1 MDPRDSKNDFAQKL
15 RDEIHQNINERIHQ
29 RMQGVHDRFDQR
41 MKRPTIMLLGDVHWG
56 FAWGL
61 AVVLVGVSCLLNNMG
76 VIPFNPVVRFWP
88 VLLILFGIMNVLT
101 QSGRFFGFLLILA
114 GAFLQLNK
122 LGLTHLT
129 FADMWPLV
137 LIAVG
142 LLLMWASLE
151 TRGFVNAKRRFVDN
165 VRQQMGGAVA
175 GAVGGA
181 TTGSTN
187 VPPGGLNAVAIFGG
201 CERRISTK
209 NFQGGKATAVL
220 GGIELDFR
228 DADID
233 SENGE
238 AILEINCVLG
248 GVEIRVP
255 ESWQVHSRSVPVLG
269 GYEDT
274 SRQAVEPPGG
284 KTKTLVVTGM
294 VVLGG
299 VEIRN

>member
-1 MDPRDSKNDFAQKL
+1 MDGRDYA
-15 RDEIHQNINERIHQ
+15 RDLKEQIEREIRERSERYI
-29 RMQGVHDRFDQR
+29 
-41 MKRPTIMLLGDVHWG
+41 KRPKVMLVGDVHWG

-61 AVVLVGVSCLLNNMG
+61 AIVLIGISWLLFNMG
-76 VIPFNPVVRFWP
+76 VIPFNPFTRYWP
-88 VLLILFGIMNVLT
+88 VLLILFGVMNVIT
-101 QSGRFFGFLLILA
+101 HSGRLFGFLLILA

-129 FADMWPLV
+129 FADLWPV
-137 LIAVG
+137 ALIGVG
-142 LLLMWASLE
+142 LLLMWGSME
-151 TRGFVNAKRRFVDN
+151 TRGFIRAKRGMLDDF
-165 VRQQMGGAVA
+165 RQQVA

-181 TTGSTN
+181 STGGKDI
-187 VPPGGLNAVAIFGG
+187 PPGALNAVAIFGG
-201 CERRISTK
+201 CERRISSK

-233 SENGE
+233 TENGE
-238 AILEINCVLG
+238 AVLEINCVLG

-255 ESWQVHSRSVPVLG
+255 ENWHVHSRSVPVLG

-274 SRQAVEPPGG
+274 ARQAVDAPGA
-284 KTKTLVVTGM
+284 KPKTLVVTGM

>member
-1 MDPRDSKNDFAQKL
+1 MDPQDPKDDFAQKV
-15 RDEIHQNINERIHQ
+15 RDQIHQDIHDRVHQ
-29 RMQGVHDRFDQR
+29 RFERVRERFDER
-41 MKRPTIMLLGDVHWG
+41 MKRPRVMLLGDVHWG

-61 AVVLVGVSCLLNNMG
+61 AIVLIGMSLLLYNAG
-76 VIPFNPVVRFWP
+76 VIPFNPLARYWP
-88 VLLILFGIMNVLT
+88 VLLILFGVMNLMT

-114 GAFLQLNK
+114 GGFLQLNK

-129 FADMWPLV
+129 FADLWPV
-137 LIAVG
+137 ALIAIG
-142 LLLMWASLE
+142 LLLMWGSLE
-151 TRGFVNAKRRFVDN
+151 TRGFIRAKKRVLSDFRD
-165 VRQQMGGAVA
+165 QVA
-175 GAVGGA
+175 GAVGG
-181 TTGSTN
+181 TTGGTDI
-187 VPPGGLNAVAIFGG
+187 PPGALNAVAIFGG
-201 CERRISTK
+201 CERRISSK
-209 NFQGGKATAVL
+209 NFRGGKATAVL

-238 AILEINCVLG
+238 AVLEINCVLG

-255 ESWQVHSRSVPVLG
+255 ETWHVHSRSVPVLG

-274 SRQAVEPPGG
+274 SRQTGDASGG
-284 KTKTLVVTGM
+284 KPKTLVITGM

>member
-1 MDPRDSKNDFAQKL
+1 MDGRDYA
-15 RDEIHQNINERIHQ
+15 RDLKEQIEREIRERSERYI
-29 RMQGVHDRFDQR
+29 
-41 MKRPTIMLLGDVHWG
+41 KRPKVMLVGDVHWG

-61 AVVLVGVSCLLNNMG
+61 AIVLIGISWLLFNMG
-76 VIPFNPVVRFWP
+76 VIPFNPFTRYWP
-88 VLLILFGIMNVLT
+88 VLLILFGVMNVIT
-101 QSGRFFGFLLILA
+101 HSGRLFGFLLILA

-122 LGLTHLT
+122 LGLMHLT
-129 FADMWPLV
+129 FADLWPV
-137 LIAVG
+137 ALIGVG
-142 LLLMWASLE
+142 LLLMWGSME
-151 TRGFVNAKRRFVDN
+151 TRGFIRARRSMLDDF
-165 VRQQMGGAVA
+165 RQQVA

-181 TTGSTN
+181 STGGKDI
-187 VPPGGLNAVAIFGG
+187 PPGALNAVAIFGG
-201 CERRISTK
+201 CERRISSK

-233 SENGE
+233 TENGE
-238 AILEINCVLG
+238 AVLEINCVLG

-255 ESWQVHSRSVPVLG
+255 ENWHVHSRSVPVLG

-274 SRQAVEPPGG
+274 ARQAVDAPGA
-284 KTKTLVVTGM
+284 KPKTLVVTGM

>member
-1 MDPRDSKNDFAQKL
+1 MDPRDAKNDFAQKI
-15 RDEIHQNINERIHQ
+15 REEIHQNIHERIHQ
-29 RMQGVHDRFDQR
+29 RMQGEHDRMDSR
-41 MKRPTIMLLGDVHWG
+41 MKRPTVMLLGDVHWG

-61 AVVLVGVSCLLNNMG
+61 SIVLVGVSWLLYNMG
-76 VIPFNPVVRFWP
+76 VIPFNPVLRFWP
-88 VLLILFGIMNVLT
+88 VLLILFGIMNVMT

-129 FADMWPLV
+129 FGDLWPV
-137 LIAVG
+137 ALIAVG

-151 TRGFVNAKRRFVDN
+151 TRGFVRAKRRVLEDM
-165 VRQQMGGAVA
+165 RQQVA

-181 TTGSTN
+181 NTGSAN
-187 VPPGGLNAVAIFGG
+187 VPPGALNAVAIFGG
-201 CERRISTK
+201 CERRISSK

-233 SENGE
+233 SESGE
-238 AILEINCVLG
+238 AVLEINCVLG

-255 ESWQVHSRSVPVLG
+255 ENWHVHSRSVPVLG

-274 SRQAVEPPGG
+274 SRQAVEAPGA
-284 KTKTLVVTGM
+284 KPKTLIVTGM

>member
-1 MDPRDSKNDFAQKL
+1 MMDPQDYKQDFAQKV
-15 RDEIHQNINERIHQ
+15 RDEVRQDIHDRIHQ
-29 RMQGVHDRFDQR
+29 GVQDRFGNR
-41 MKRPTIMLLGDVHWG
+41 TTRPTIMLLGDVHWG

-61 AVVLVGVSCLLNNMG
+61 AIVLVGVSWLLYNMG
-76 VIPFNPVVRFWP
+76 VIPFNPLTRYWP
-88 VLLILFGIMNVLT
+88 VLLILFGLMNVMT
-101 QSGRFFGFLLILA
+101 HSGRFFGFLLILA

-129 FADMWPLV
+129 FADLWPV
-137 LIAVG
+137 ALIAVG
-142 LLLMWASLE
+142 LLLMWGSLE
-151 TRGFVNAKRRFVDN
+151 TRGFIRAKRRFLDDF
-165 VRQQMGGAVA
+165 RQQVA

-181 TTGSTN
+181 STGAKDS
-187 VPPGGLNAVAIFGG
+187 PPGALNAVAIFGG
-201 CERRISTK
+201 CERRISSK

-238 AILEINCVLG
+238 AVLEINCVLG

-255 ESWQVHSRSVPVLG
+255 ENWHVHSRSVPVLG

-274 SRQAVEPPGG
+274 SRQAVDAPGA
-284 KTKTLVVTGM
+284 KPKTLVVTGM

>member
-1 MDPRDSKNDFAQKL
+1 MDPREFKDNFAQKL
-15 RDEIHQNINERIHQ
+15 RDEIHQNIHD
-29 RMQGVHDRFDQR
+29 RMQDRVDNR
-41 MKRPTIMLLGDVHWG
+41 MKRPNVMLHGDVHWG

-61 AVVLVGVSCLLNNMG
+61 IIALIGVAWLLYDMG
-76 VIPFNPVVRFWP
+76 VIPFNPVLRYWP
-88 VLLILFGIMNVLT
+88 VVLIVFGVMNVAS

-129 FADMWPLV
+129 VADIWPV
-137 LIAVG
+137 ALIAVG

-151 TRGFVNAKRRFVDN
+151 TRGFIRAKRKIFEQF
-165 VRQQMGGAVA
+165 RQQVSGGGA
-175 GAVGGA
+175 GGTGGA
-181 TTGSTN
+181 TDAS
-187 VPPGGLNAVAIFGG
+187 PRALNAVAIFGG
-201 CERRISTK
+201 CDRRISSK
-209 NFQGGKATAVL
+209 NFQGGKATAVV

-238 AILEINCVLG
+238 AILELNCILG

-255 ESWQVHSRSVPVLG
+255 DTWHVHSRSVPVLG

-274 SRQAVEPPGG
+274 TREPMDAPGA
-284 KTKTLVVTGM
+284 KAKTLIVTGM

-299 VEIRN
+299 VEIKN